1 MTQLFTTISRAALVA
16 IGFAVAPA
24 AFAQSTA
31 SCPSGMA
38 PQWTGDG
45 SSSASYVCAL
55 TCTGGQVATVNGNQV
70 SCTGGGGGDV
80 APSGCKLTASPTSG
94 GPAAT
99 NVTLTLSCTSGTL
112 PINVAWSG
120 GSAPGNCPSSMDALS
135 KQCTV
140 PGVSA
145 NTTWT
150 VSQFSNSVGNG
161 SGNYNKSASFSYN
174 AGGGGGSNPDFST
187 CPSGSMLLNPGYGTY
202 QASTGSVLFPSAGT
216 HISMAMWVPSAGYTT
231 SKKKAEWNPHM
242 AGGGWYFSISEV
254 ACDYA
259 GTYAVRSI
267 NGSGSPTIY
276 PLAGYTSNGT
286 QTVSYKVGG
295 NLTPGKMYYFNIY
308 APDGAGIIGTLPSVA
323 Q

>member
-161 SGNYNKSASFSYN
+161 SGNNNKSASFSYN
-174 AGGGGGSNPDFST
+174 AGGGGNGADFSS
-187 CPSGSMLLNPGYGTY
+187 CPGGSITLDPGYGSY
-202 QASTGSVLFPSAGT
+202 QASTNTAIYPSSGQ
-216 HISMAMWVPSAGYTT
+216 HISMAMWVPSTGYST
-231 SKKKAEWNPHM
+231 SKKKADW
-242 AGGGWYFSISEV
+242 ASYLVGGGWYYAVSEV

-259 GTYAVRSI
+259 GTYAVRTI
-267 NGSGSPTIY
+267 SGFSGNATQY
-276 PLAGYTSNGT
+276 PLAGYTPTGVVNFNYRVT
-286 QTVSYKVGG
+286 G
-295 NLTPGKMYYFNIY
+295 NLTPGKMYYLNIY
-308 APDGAGIIGTLPSVA
+308 APNGAGIIGSLPDVT